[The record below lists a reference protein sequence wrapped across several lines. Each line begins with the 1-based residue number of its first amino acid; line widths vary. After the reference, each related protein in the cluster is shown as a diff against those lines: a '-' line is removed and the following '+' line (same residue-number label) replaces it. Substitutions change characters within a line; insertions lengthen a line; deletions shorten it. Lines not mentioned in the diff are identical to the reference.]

1 MSERRPNGAPVILRM
16 CADILEERD
25 ELQAQLEAARTATT
39 RAAADGLREICRLDA
54 LVWQT
59 ADEAAA
65 LASDLDDLQAEWAA
79 SHAANLDIEQS
90 FRELVAALEKER
102 DSARGYAAALEH
114 DFGRLTTKAVED
126 LKAEIAQL
134 GVTLSE
140 ESRLRRVA
148 FERNAELEREMKSCA
163 QTLRVIVAEN
173 IASPDLLGLASRL
186 DPPHAPSV
194 PRHRFVESEA
204 PL

>member
-1 MSERRPNGAPVILRM
+1 MSI
-16 CADILEERD
+16 EERY
-25 ELQAQLEAARTATT
+25 EQALRL
-39 RAAADGLREICRLDA
+39 AADLAGENHRLAKELEISRNAHGDA
-54 LVWQT
+54 LIERSDALDLLAMCQ
-59 ADEAAA
+59 DEAAE
-65 LASDLDDLQAEWAA
+65 LGLDLDDLQAEWAA
-79 SHAANLDIEQS
+79 NHAANLDIEQS

-134 GVTLSE
+134 EVTLSE

-163 QTLRVIVAEN
+163 QTLRVIVAES